1 MSFHDVRFPE
11 QIALGATGGPTW
23 STQIIT
29 TASGAEQ
36 RNAAWAQARG
46 RWNVGTGLR
55 SRADLQVLLA
65 SFGRGGAAPMAS
77 ASRTG
82 PTSSS
87 TGNSSAPPPAALPP
101 SRSPRPMSPAPPASP
116 AASPARSPARSA
128 AGSMAPSAASGRGG
142 AVPGQLVDRDRHHRI
157 HARGPCGQAGRGAV
171 RVRRPG
177 ALRYRRHRGQPAH
190 LSQR

>member
-65 SFGRGGAAPMAS
+65 FFRARRGRAYGFRFKDWSDFQLDRQVIGTTTGSLATFQIAKTYVSGPVSIPRSLTRPVAGA
-77 ASRTG
+77 
-82 PTSSS
+82 
-87 TGNSSAPPPAALPP
+87 
-101 SRSPRPMSPAPPASP
+101 
-116 AASPARSPARSA
+116 SA
-128 AGSMAPSAASGRGG
+128 AGSMASSAASGRG
-142 AVPGQLVDRDRHHRI
+142 
-157 HARGPCGQAGRGAV
+157 
-171 RVRRPG
+171 RRSS
-177 ALRYRRHRGQPAH
+177 R
-190 LSQR
+190 